1 MVSDSDSFGCWGEFV
16 VVEVAVVV
24 GHGWLCVEV
33 YVTMSIEA
41 SVLHLSTCFLAEQ
54 PLDVLHL

>member
-16 VVEVAVVV
+16 VVVVV
-24 GHGWLCVEV
+24 GHGWLCAEV
-33 YVTMSIEA
+33 YVMMSVEA